1 MQMSSNQKCVMIVAG
16 ETSGDA
22 HGAHLV
28 RAMKKKDPSLF
39 FCGIG
44 GEALKAAGVD
54 ILLDASQLSVVG
66 ITEVFAKI
74 PNVLNGISI
83 IKKKMRKMHPGL
95 IILID
100 FPDFNLHI
108 ASIARKE
115 GIPVLYYVS
124 PQVWAWR
131 SGRIRKIKQNVDHM
145 AVILPFEK
153 DYYTRHNVPAT
164 FVGHPLLDSYS
175 PIEEMKTD
183 DADDANMVIGLL
195 PGSRVSEISRNLP
208 YMLASASILNH
219 RYENITFLLSVAPS
233 ISRQWVETYVNPYK
247 NTCRI
252 ELVT

>member
-1 MQMSSNQKCVMIVAG
+1 MQTASNKKCVMIVAG

-28 RAMKKKDPSLF
+28 RAMKKKDPSLS

-44 GEALKAAGVD
+44 GQSLKAAGVD
-54 ILLDASQLSVVG
+54 ILLDASLLSVVG
-66 ITEVFAKI
+66 ITEVFVKI

-83 IKKKMRKMHPGL
+83 IKKNMRKMHPGL

-131 SGRIRKIKQNVDHM
+131 SGGEFVKLSGMWIIWRSFCHLRRII
-145 AVILPFEK
+145 I
-153 DYYTRHNVPAT
+153 
-164 FVGHPLLDSYS
+164 
-175 PIEEMKTD
+175 
-183 DADDANMVIGLL
+183 
-195 PGSRVSEISRNLP
+195 PG
-208 YMLASASILNH
+208 
-219 RYENITFLLSVAPS
+219 IT
-233 ISRQWVETYVNPYK
+233 
-247 NTCRI
+247 
-252 ELVT
+252 